1 MKKRKINILIAI
13 IIICVVSIYFV
24 NLKYKNLQKNNPKII
39 ENTKEKRQQ
48 IKVPPIETTEVT
60 EATSQDQETTNI
72 LKNEEI
78 NNSQNDTIEQIIQED
93 PKTPEYTEV
102 ENLPKVLEVEEPT
115 TDESMKKPEVI
126 HNELKIETT
135 TK

>member
-13 IIICVVSIYFV
+13 IIIGVVSIYFV
-24 NLKYKNLQKNNPKII
+24 NLKYKNLQKNSPQII

-60 EATSQDQETTNI
+60 EATSQDQETTSI
-72 LKNEEI
+72 LKNEET
-78 NNSQNDTIEQIIQED
+78 NNSQNNTIEQIIQEE
-93 PKTPEYTEV
+93 PTTPEYTEV

>member
-1 MKKRKINILIAI
+1 MKKRKINILIATI
-13 IIICVVSIYFV
+13 IIAVVSIYFV
-24 NLKYKNLQKNNPKII
+24 NLKYKNLQKNNPQII

-48 IKVPPIETTEVT
+48 IRVPPIEITET
-60 EATSQDQETTNI
+60 TSQDQETTSI

-78 NNSQNDTIEQIIQED
+78 NNSQNNTIEQIIQED
-93 PKTPEYTEV
+93 PKIPEYTEV